1 MHHTMK
7 NNHPKSSAAAAG
19 LKKLFSGSP
28 PLCLLA
34 AVLFANLALPSAQA
48 DQGLTILLDGDNAL
62 VSWNATA
69 SGSANLEHSMNL
81 SSWSTLSANNTEG
94 SFLHAAGNSTG
105 GFYRLQV
112 LGLFAKSPGLA
123 SFSDTG
129 SSAID
134 GVTYDRTPTLRG
146 SVLGAAS
153 HVRISINGQLGELVP
168 VENGEW
174 TYTVPAEAPL
184 TAGVHTI
191 TVTPVDGSD
200 KAGELSSPLFVTV
213 QATPPA
219 SPTLVLGDASDTGAK
234 GDGRT
239 TESEP
244 LFSGTAPLGSQVK
257 VTIDG
262 VVAGQAQA
270 DAQTGIWS
278 FQSPRLANGSHEVLA
293 VATGEAGLESAPA
306 NFTVVV
312 VGPRTVMLDASSGW
326 TVELTP
332 SHILGGQSQGF
343 IVTKVHGGT
352 LQKWVAADNA
362 WVQIP
367 AEALGTDPTTLENAP
382 AIRTI
387 AYTDIVRW
395 TPAASARGM
404 GAAFDVIPL
413 DRVGGATQPVPAVG
427 TVPGKLVGPRIRSQ
441 AGVGTTITWS
451 KPIDGCGCASTRYSI
466 EATREDGQT
475 LLYNLPYSVNALSIV
490 EGGAVMKAKVW
501 GATKTG
507 AGKAHPYHA
516 LATERALRWLNYTV
530 TSSASFAG
538 FGIKARAQLDNSPT
552 ATKFTTNHPLGGSH
566 AQLAYLEVQALP
578 DATEAAQGLPAETPM
593 IISSDSNKLTP
604 AQIGIL
610 KDNPIFA
617 SHLFPGTVNGE
628 VQPDQT
634 RVHFQAGETLR
645 FAGNVD
651 ASVRAGATIVVESAQ
666 ILGDGSYGLWLEEA
680 RIPVGSDGGF
690 SHDYVVPYGMVSLRK
705 RLEYSTAMAPTLSRS
720 ASPATLGASAPAPV
734 STPIDLSSYF
744 NAFGITT
751 GPWQVANNQGF
762 DRNGNYY
769 NSEYTGGSTK
779 DPVPGTP
786 ITYAGISFP
795 IGPIPT
801 SNSQVGGS
809 KGPQNFVQA
818 KGQTITVSVDA
829 DKSDYLYLAGAASN
843 GAQLSQPITLN
854 FTDGSTE
861 TWYQSFDDWAT
872 NGQTGP
878 VPPFSGE
885 VILGTQ
891 PERINQQGNLVKT
904 PVHIYAYVRNLR
916 GKQLASFTL
925 PNNENVGILSAV
937 VSQAPVLALDTGFAS
952 LVLATTNLT
961 GVDLMALTIAN
972 ESNIGVGGS
981 PLTFF
986 FADQP
991 VKGSTT
997 SVALSSIASTGG
1009 ISRDGQSF
1017 SGGGFDGDGNAYSW
1031 EALGSSKILR
1041 GTSVTFKLGLPGQP
1055 NFVVANG
1062 QTIQVPQGT
1071 SYTTLNLAGAAV
1083 NGGQEN
1089 QPLTLTFTDN
1099 STAVWTQSFSDWCN
1113 PEDYTNEST
1122 IATASYRDNA
1132 SGDTNQTTNHIYQYS
1147 YTIPSGK
1154 TLKSITLPTNSD
1166 VRLLDI
1172 QITPPIYTTKQVTVP
1187 MGQQTTIVYVA
1198 PDSAS
1203 QMTFY
1208 VQKADGTCVG
1218 PDCSTYLTDWTNG
1231 SGNNNYFAS
1240 NISPSL
1246 NTQVKSGQ
1254 HWTMAIQNAGEG
1266 YYGYLNSPSGQNLP
1280 HPGGVPGGAQ
1290 FKLMTQAEIATQPPW
1305 AVATEEIVGKI
1316 AGVAILTVATGGVAD
1331 AVLGTEVVVNDVVV
1345 SGAGDV
1351 VADAGADAG
1360 ADYEGGL
1367 NERIAV
1373 DPFYL
1378 LNDPV
1383 DGEWLSEFYELP
1395 DNGQSL
1401 VDGFD
1406 GDVSIIKT
1414 EGVQGGTDHL
1424 LGIPRYLWDG
1434 NWVDVPLD

>member
-19 LKKLFSGSP
+19 RKKLFSGSP
-28 PLCLLA
+28 TLCLLA
-34 AVLFANLALPSAQA
+34 AVLFASLALPSAQA
-48 DQGLTILLDGDNAL
+48 DQGLTILLDGDNAS

-69 SGSANLEHSMNL
+69 SGSVNLEHSVNL

-112 LGLFAKSPGLA
+112 LGLFAQSPGLA
-123 SFSDTG
+123 SSSDTG

-153 HVRISINGQLGELVP
+153 HVRISINGQPGEPIP
-168 VENGEW
+168 VENGVW

-191 TVTPVDGSD
+191 AVTPVDASE

-239 TESEP
+239 TENEP

-270 DAQTGIWS
+270 DAQTGMWS

-293 VATGEAGLESAPA
+293 VATGEAGLESASA

-312 VGPRTVMLDASSGW
+312 GGPRTVMLDASSGS

-352 LQKWVAADNA
+352 LQKWVAVDNA
-362 WVQIP
+362 WVPIP
-367 AEALGTDPTTLENAP
+367 AEALGTAPTTLENAP

-387 AYTDIVRW
+387 AYADIVRW
-395 TPAASARGM
+395 TPARSARGM

-413 DRVGGATQPVPAVG
+413 DRVGGATQPVPAAG

-441 AGVGTTITWS
+441 DGVGTTITWS
-451 KPIDGCGCASTRYSI
+451 KPIDGCGCASTRYSV

-516 LATERALRWLNYTV
+516 VATGRAVRWLNYTV
-530 TSSASFAG
+530 TSGASFVG
-538 FGIKARAQLDNSPT
+538 LGIQARAQLDNSPT

-578 DATEAAQGLPAETPM
+578 DTTEAAQGLPAETPM

-604 AQIGIL
+604 AQIVIL

-666 ILGDGSYGLWLEEA
+666 ILGDGSYGPWLEEA

-690 SHDYVVPYGMVSLRK
+690 SHDYTVPYGMVSLRK
-705 RLEYSTAMAPTLSRS
+705 RLEYSTAMAPTLSRSASPATLGASAPAPVSYSTAMAPTLSRS

-751 GPWQVANNQGF
+751 SPWQVANNQGF

-769 NSEYTGGSTK
+769 NSDYTGGSTK

-786 ITYAGISFP
+786 ITYAGIEFP
-795 IGPIPT
+795 IGPVPT

-843 GAQLSQPITLN
+843 GNQMSQSITLN
-854 FTDGSTE
+854 FTDGTTE
-861 TWYQSFDDWAT
+861 TWYQSFHDWAS
-872 NGQTGP
+872 NGPPQQGASADDNSGP
-878 VPPFSGE
+878 APRPFSGE
-885 VILGTQ
+885 LLLKTE
-891 PERINQQGNLVKT
+891 PERLNQQGNLVTT
-904 PVHIYAYVRNLR
+904 PAHIFAYVRNLR
-916 GKQLASFTL
+916 GKQLASITL

-937 VSQAPVLALDTGFAS
+937 VSKAPVIALDEGFAS

-972 ESNIGVGGS
+972 ESNIGAGGG

-991 VKGSTT
+991 EKGSTT
-997 SVALSSIASTGG
+997 
-1009 ISRDGQSF
+1009 
-1017 SGGGFDGDGNAYSW
+1017 
-1031 EALGSSKILR
+1031 
-1041 GTSVTFKLGLPGQP
+1041 
-1055 NFVVANG
+1055 
-1062 QTIQVPQGT
+1062 
-1071 SYTTLNLAGAAV
+1071 
-1083 NGGQEN
+1083 
-1089 QPLTLTFTDN
+1089 
-1099 STAVWTQSFSDWCN
+1099 
-1113 PEDYTNEST
+1113 
-1122 IATASYRDNA
+1122 
-1132 SGDTNQTTNHIYQYS
+1132 
-1147 YTIPSGK
+1147 
-1154 TLKSITLPTNSD
+1154 
-1166 VRLLDI
+1166 
-1172 QITPPIYTTKQVTVP
+1172 TPPTYTTKQVTVP
-1187 MGQQTTIVYVA
+1187 MGQQTTIAYVA

-1208 VQKADGTCVG
+1208 VQKGDDTCVG
-1218 PDCSTYLTDWTNG
+1218 PNCSTYLTNWKNG
-1231 SGNNNYFAS
+1231 SGAS
-1240 NISPSL
+1240 GKWAANISPSL
-1246 NTQVKSGQ
+1246 NSQMKPGQ
-1254 HWTMAIQNAGEG
+1254 HWTMTIQNAGLG
-1266 YYGYLNSPSGQNLP
+1266 YYGYLDSPSGQKLP
-1280 HPGGVPGGAQ
+1280 GADGSTPAGAQ
-1290 FKLMTQAEIATQPPW
+1290 FQLETANEIKFQPPW
-1305 AVATEEIVGKI
+1305 AVVTEEVVGAIV
-1316 AGVAILTVATGGVAD
+1316 GVAILTVATGGLGDIELVAD
-1331 AVLGTEVVVNDVVV
+1331 VSDVAVD
-1345 SGAGDV
+1345 GAGDV
-1351 VADAGADAG
+1351 AADVGADAGADAG

-1367 NERIAV
+1367 KERIAV

-1378 LNDPV
+1378 FNDPM
-1383 DGEWLSEFYELP
+1383 DGEWFDEFLELP
-1395 DNGQSL
+1395 DKGQSL

-1424 LGIPRYLWDG
+1424 LGIPRSLWDG